1 VATLAVSAVGIDR
14 PGIIAP
20 QIGELVRIVV
30 VDCSPHPQGGTHHG
44 ELVLVNPVI
53 VAASGSEIGARAA

>member
-14 PGIIAP
+14 PGIAAP

-30 VDCSPHPQGGTHHG
+30 VDCSPHPKAEPTT
-44 ELVLVNPVI
+44 
-53 VAASGSEIGARAA
+53 ASWCSLTR